1 MNVVHSILPIQSLLR
16 ACVEGNL
23 QKVVSLL
30 EQGVNVDT
38 TEGNVSYCE
47 HVAIFGM
54 CTILDCLVTGV
65 HVWIRSSLS
74 TYILN
79 SRHIVY

>member
-16 ACVEGNL
+16 ACMEGDV

-38 TEGNVSYCE
+38 TEGDIVSYCE

-54 CTILDCLVTGV
+54 CTILDCLVTGCTCMDLLITLYV
-65 HVWIRSSLS
+65 C
-74 TYILN
+74 TN
-79 SRHIVY
+79 

>member
-16 ACVEGNL
+16 ACKEGNL

-38 TEGNVSYCE
+38 TEGDSVSYCE
-47 HVAIFGM
+47 HVAFFGM

-65 HVWIRSSLS
+65 PVWIRSLLYVC
-74 TYILN
+74 TN
-79 SRHIVY
+79 